1 MKPNMGSRGGQN
13 MGIKEFRRGV
23 GDARWAKASTMAL
36 VLASLALT
44 GCDKTAPLA
53 ASHKPTESG
62 IIGAPSFAQFSDVPV
77 PSGAKMDL
85 DRSLVLGDR
94 ESWIGRLVMAVGM
107 NQDRAYDFYFGEMPR
122 FGWQPITTVRSETS
136 VLTYIR
142 GARVATVQIQGRAIT
157 GARIWMTISPR
168 GALTNS
174 AGANLYAPARSVTSI
189 PIR

>member
-1 MKPNMGSRGGQN
+1 MWSDRLIY
-13 MGIKEFRRGV
+13 GI
-23 GDARWAKASTMAL
+23 GDNPRIRVSGIAI

-62 IIGAPSFAQFSDVPV
+62 IIGQPSFAQFSDVPV

-94 ESWIGRLVMAVGM
+94 EEWIGRLVMAGGM

-136 VLTYIR
+136 VLTYVR
-142 GARVATVQIQGRAIT
+142 GGRVATVQIQGRAIT
-157 GARIWMTISPR
+157 GARVWMTISPKGR
-168 GALTNS
+168 PTASADTNLFS
-174 AGANLYAPARSVTSI
+174 PTSSVSST
-189 PIR
+189 PLR

>member
-1 MKPNMGSRGGQN
+1 MDSRGVKN
-13 MGIKEFRRGV
+13 MRSDNIGIGIC
-23 GDARWAKASTMAL
+23 DAVRTRASGIAL

-53 ASHKPTESG
+53 ASHKPSESG
-62 IIGAPSFAQFSDVPV
+62 IIGQPSFAQFSDVPV
-77 PSGAKMDL
+77 PAGAKMDL

-94 ESWIGRLVMAVGM
+94 EAWIGRLVMAVGM

-122 FGWQPITTVRSETS
+122 FGWQPVTTVRSETS

-142 GARVATVQIQGRAIT
+142 GARVATVQIQGRTIA

-168 GALTNS
+168 GALTDS
-174 AGANLYAPARSVTSI
+174 AGANLYAPARSVTSM

>member
-1 MKPNMGSRGGQN
+1 MWSHNIRQKLGDGAWTRTS
-13 MGIKEFRRGV
+13 GI
-23 GDARWAKASTMAL
+23 AL

-53 ASHKPTESG
+53 ATHKPTESG
-62 IIGAPSFAQFSDVPV
+62 IIGEPSFAQFSDVPV
-77 PSGAKMDL
+77 PAGAKMDL

-122 FGWQPITTVRSETS
+122 FGWQPVTTVRSETS

-142 GARVATVQIQGRAIT
+142 GPRVATVQIRKKTLGGSAVDIT
-157 GARIWMTISPR
+157 VSPR
-168 GALTNS
+168 GRPTAPTAS
-174 AGANLYAPARSVTSI
+174 SSMPASPAGTVETAPAR
-189 PIR
+189 